1 MIHGRRALITS
12 VIAIAAMATHADAQR
27 TTPRPPVA
35 RTPATRRPAPTADS
49 TAAPAAA
56 STTSGAQ
63 RLEQGFHTP
72 PADAKPRVWWH
83 WMNGNVTKEGIT
95 ADLEWMKRVGIGG
108 MQMFDGSLGTPQFV
122 DERLVWMTPAWKAAF
137 RHAASEAN
145 RLGLEMTMAASGG
158 WSETGGPWVKPAQA
172 MKKIVWSDTTL
183 EGPRR
188 FVGKL
193 PKPPSNNGP
202 FQDMSSA
209 PALDFPRERDLPG
222 AKPMAEEPPA
232 EPDPTYYADS
242 KVLAFRLPESDVPM
256 RDASPRVTSAS
267 GSLDAWPLV
276 DGDFATPVTLALP
289 NGAKETWVQFEFP
302 QPHTAQAFTFAG
314 TPPMQFVGA
323 PPIPLGSLETSDDG
337 SNWTKLVTLPGD
349 EPTSAMFPVRTYAFA
364 PTTARFWRVV
374 MRPHP
379 PSGFGAMLGAPAAK
393 GIAISELE
401 LSAAPRVNRWEEKAL
416 YGMLQDYGPALATP
430 ETDAAIET
438 KDVVDLTARLKK
450 DGTLDWTVPAGRW
463 AVLRMGYSLLGTK
476 NHPASPEATGYEVD
490 KLNRAH
496 VGSYIDHYTTLIR
509 GALGPL
515 YGKSFRYLLLDSFE
529 AGLENWTDDMIAQFR
544 TRRGYD
550 PTKWLPVLTG
560 RVVGSAAESDKFLWD
575 YRRTVAD
582 LFADNHYGTI
592 ADALKRQGLGLY
604 AEAMGADFPTH
615 GEGLQDK
622 GRVGIP
628 MAEFWTPGP
637 NADDGPNHVAD
648 MREAASAAHIYGKP
662 IVAAESFTTMPP
674 PIVPAF
680 AQSPYYLKRLADRAL
695 VNGINRFVIHTSV
708 HQPFV
713 DDEHVP
719 GMTLGFFGQHFT
731 RNTTWAEQ
739 SVAWTSYLARASQL
753 LQQGR
758 SIADVAYF
766 YGEGAP
772 NAVPYWKKVDPAPP
786 IGFDYDWVNAE
797 VILGRMKYEGGA
809 LQLPGGARYR
819 ALVLP
824 ADVTEMTVPMAKK
837 LRQLVDA
844 GAILVA
850 PRPTGSPSL
859 ADGAAGDDSVE
870 AIAGSLWGDI
880 DGKTVTSHDYGLG
893 KVYWGIPVA
902 DVLAAERIPPDV
914 TLKGANDA
922 KLAWIH
928 RRTPEADIWF
938 IANQQDRAERVS
950 ASFRVGGKAA
960 ELWDPAT
967 GATTPATYV
976 TAEGRTEVPLALD
989 PYGSTFV
996 VFRRATTATQRT
1008 VAPET
1013 RTTLATLSGPWMVSF
1028 QPGRGAPAEPVRF
1041 DALTSWTK
1049 SSDAGVK
1056 YFSGT
1061 ATYTFDVDAP
1071 ADAFRPGRR
1080 IELDLGAVKEIAE
1093 VRVNGQAVG
1102 DALWKPPF
1110 RADIT
1115 EALTRGTNRIEVRVT
1130 NLWPNRMIGDLQ
1142 PGVTQTYTF
1151 TDFRPFT
1158 KDSPLLE
1165 SGLLGPVKL
1174 DVVESAEP

>member
-1 MIHGRRALITS
+1 MKIMRRLPLF
-12 VIAIAAMATHADAQR
+12 V
-27 TTPRPPVA
+27 
-35 RTPATRRPAPTADS
+35 
-49 TAAPAAA
+49 AAA
-56 STTSGAQ
+56 LVGAVQAAGAQ
-63 RLEQGFHTP
+63 PGASTLERNFRNP

-122 DERLVWMTPAWKAAF
+122 EDRLVWMTPAWKSAF

-172 MKKIVWSDTTL
+172 MKKVVWSDTTL

-202 FQDMSSA
+202 FQGMASA
-209 PALDFPRERDLPG
+209 PSGNFPTDNTLPG
-222 AKPMAEEPPA
+222 AKPMAEEPPPAEPA
-232 EPDPTYYADS
+232 EPDPTYYADT
-242 KVLAFRLPESDVPM
+242 KVLAYRLPDTEVPM
-256 RDASPRVTSAS
+256 RDASPRITSAA
-267 GSLDAWPLV
+267 GSFDSWPLV
-276 DGDFATPVTLALP
+276 DGRFANPITLALP
-289 NGAKETWVQFEFP
+289 SGAQETWIKLEFP
-302 QPHTAQAFTFAG
+302 EPYTAQAFTFAG
-314 TPPMQFVGA
+314 APTAQFVGA

-337 SNWTKLVTLPGD
+337 SNWTKLLTLPGD
-349 EPTSAMFPVRTYAFA
+349 EPTSAMVPVRTYSFA

-379 PSGFGAMLGAPAAK
+379 PNGFGAMLGVPPAK
-393 GIAISELE
+393 GIVVSEID

-416 YGMLQDYGPALATP
+416 YGMLNDYGPALATP
-430 ETDAAIET
+430 EPDEAIA
-438 KDVVDLTARLKK
+438 KDDVVDLTARLKK
-450 DGTLDWTVPAGRW
+450 DGTLDWTVPEGRW

-476 NHPASPEATGYEVD
+476 NHPASPEATGFEVD
-490 KLNRAH
+490 KLNRQH
-496 VGSYIDHYTTLIR
+496 VGSYIDHYTTQIR

-550 PTKWLPVLTG
+550 PTKYLPVLTG

-622 GRVGIP
+622 GRVTIP

-713 DDEHVP
+713 DDEHSP

-739 SVAWTSYLARASQL
+739 SEAWISYLARASQL

-758 SIADVAYF
+758 SVADVAYF

-786 IGFDYDWVNAE
+786 AGFDYDWVNAE
-797 VILGRMKYEGGA
+797 VILDRMKYEGGA

-824 ADVTEMTVPMAKK
+824 ADVTELTVPMLKK
-837 LRQLVDA
+837 LRRLVDD
-844 GAILVA
+844 GTILIA

-859 ADGAAGDDSVE
+859 ADGPAADDSVQ
-870 AIAGSLWGDI
+870 AIVATLWGDV
-880 DGKTVTSHDYGLG
+880 DGQTVTSHDYGLG
-893 KVYWGIPVA
+893 KVYWGMPVA

-914 TLKGANDA
+914 TFKTANDA

-938 IANQQDRAERVS
+938 VANQQDRPEQVS

-960 ELWDPAT
+960 DLWDPAT
-967 GATTPATYV
+967 GATTPATY
-976 TAEGRTEVPLALD
+976 TSAEGRTEVPFALD

-1008 VAPET
+1008 VPAET
-1013 RTTLATLSGPWMVSF
+1013 RTTLATLSGPWTVSF
-1028 QPGRGAPAEPVRF
+1028 QPGRGAPADSVRF
-1041 DALTSWTK
+1041 DALRSWTT
-1049 SSDAGVK
+1049 SSDPGVK

-1061 ATYTFDVDAP
+1061 AAYTFDIEAP
-1071 ADAFRPGRR
+1071 TDVFRPGLRV
-1080 IELDLGAVKEIAE
+1080 ELDLGTVKEIAE
-1093 VRVNGQAVG
+1093 VLVNGERVG
-1102 DALWKPPF
+1102 AALWKPPY
-1110 RADIT
+1110 RVDIT
-1115 EALTRGTNRIEVRVT
+1115 EALMRGTNHVEVRVT

-1174 DVVESAEP
+1174 DLVETPEP

>member
-1 MIHGRRALITS
+1 MLVITALAVATS
-12 VIAIAAMATHADAQR
+12 HADAQR
-27 TTPRPPVA
+27 AATPRADTTAARPSLERTF
-35 RTPATRRPAPTADS
+35 RTPPD
-49 TAAPAAA
+49 
-56 STTSGAQ
+56 
-63 RLEQGFHTP
+63 
-72 PADAKPRVWWH
+72 DAKPRVWWH
-83 WMNGNVTKEGIT
+83 WMNGNVTREGIT
-95 ADLEWMKRVGIGG
+95 ADLEWMKRIGIGG

-122 DERLVWMTPAWKAAF
+122 DNRLVWMTPAWKAAF
-137 RHAASEAN
+137 RHAAAEAN

-188 FVGKL
+188 FVGRL

-202 FQDMSSA
+202 FQGMGNA
-209 PALDFPRERDLPG
+209 PSLDFPAERNLPG
-222 AKPMAEEPPA
+222 AKPTAPEPPA
-232 EPDPTYYADS
+232 APDPTFYADT
-242 KVLAFRLPESDVPM
+242 KVLAYRLPDSDVRM
-256 RDASPRVTSAS
+256 RDANPRVTSAA
-267 GSLDAWPLV
+267 GELDATTLT
-276 DGDFATPVTLALP
+276 DGDFAKTITLGLP
-289 NGAKETWVQFEFP
+289 DGAKETWVQFEFP
-302 QPHTAQAFTFAG
+302 ALFHAEAFTFAG
-314 TPPMQFVGA
+314 APAMQFVGA
-323 PPIPLGSLETSDDG
+323 PPIPLGRLEASDDG
-337 SNWTKLVTLPGD
+337 SSWTKLVTLPGD
-349 EPTSAMFPVRTYAFA
+349 EPTSAMFPVRTYSFT

-374 MRPHP
+374 MQPHP
-379 PSGFGAMLGAPAAK
+379 PSGFGAMLGVPPSK

-401 LSAAPRVNRWEEKAL
+401 LSGTPRVNRWQEKAQ
-416 YGMLQDYGPALATP
+416 YGILNDIGPALATP
-430 ETDAAIET
+430 ETDAAIAT
-438 KDVVDLTARLKK
+438 TDVVDLTARLKK

-463 AVLRMGYSLLGTK
+463 AVLRLGYSLEGTK

-490 KLNRAH
+490 KLNRLN
-496 VGSYIDHYTTLIR
+496 VSSYIDHYTGQIK

-515 YGKSFRYLLLDSFE
+515 YGKSFRYLLLDSYE
-529 AGLENWTDDMIAQFR
+529 AGMENWTDDMIAQFR

-550 PTKWLPVLTG
+550 PTKYLPVLTG

-575 YRRTVAD
+575 YRRTIAD

-637 NADDGPNHVAD
+637 GQDDGPNHIAD
-648 MREAASAAHIYGKP
+648 MREAASAAHTYGKP

-713 DDEHVP
+713 DHEHAP

-739 SVAWTSYLARASQL
+739 SVAWTTYLARASHL

-758 SIADVAYF
+758 FVADLAYF

-772 NAVPYWKKVDPAPP
+772 NAVPYWKKVEPAPP
-786 IGFDYDWVNAE
+786 AGYDFDWVNAE

-809 LQLPGGARYR
+809 LQLPGGMRYR

-824 ADVTEMTVPMAKK
+824 ADVTQLSLPMVRK
-837 LRQLVDA
+837 LRDLVNA
-844 GAILVA
+844 GAILIA
-850 PRPTGSPSL
+850 PPPTGTPSL
-859 ADGAAGDDSVE
+859 SDGVAGDDSVR
-870 AIAGSLWGDI
+870 AIARLVWGDI
-880 DGKTVTSHDYGLG
+880 DGMTVTSHEYGRG
-893 KVYWGIPVA
+893 KVYWGFSKRGV
-902 DVLAAERIPPDV
+902 DHVLAEQGVAPDV
-914 TLKGANDA
+914 TFKGANDA
-922 KLAWIH
+922 KLSWIH
-928 RRTPEADIWF
+928 RRTTDADIWF
-938 IANQQDRAERVS
+938 IANQQERPEQTT
-950 ASFRVGGKAA
+950 ASFRITGKAA

-967 GATTPATYV
+967 GTTTPATYV
-976 TAEGRTEVPLALD
+976 AAEGRTEVPFALD

-996 VFRRATTATQRT
+996 VFRRATMATQRT
-1008 VAPET
+1008 IAPET
-1013 RTTLATLSGPWMVSF
+1013 RTTLATVAGPWTLTF
-1028 QPGRGAPAEPVRF
+1028 QSARGAPDSAVRL

-1049 SSDAGVK
+1049 SSDPGVK

-1061 ATYTFDVDAP
+1061 ATYAVDFESGVP
-1071 ADAFRPGRR
+1071 AFRPGPRV
-1080 IELDLGAVKEIAE
+1080 ELDLGLVKEIAE
-1093 VRVNGQAVG
+1093 VLVNGERVG
-1102 DALWKPPF
+1102 GVLWKPPY

-1115 EALTRGTNRIEVRVT
+1115 SALVRGTNHLEVRVT

-1142 PGVTQTYTF
+1142 PGATQTYTF

-1158 KDSPLLE
+1158 KDSPLLD

-1174 DVVESAEP
+1174 ELVQRAEQ

>member
-1 MIHGRRALITS
+1 MFVMTAL
-12 VIAIAAMATHADAQR
+12 AIAASHADAQR
-27 TTPRPPVA
+27 TTTPRTATPRPAKAQPA
-35 RTPATRRPAPTADS
+35 TPRADTAAARPSLERTFRTPPD
-49 TAAPAAA
+49 
-56 STTSGAQ
+56 
-63 RLEQGFHTP
+63 
-72 PADAKPRVWWH
+72 DAKPRVWWH
-83 WMNGNVTKEGIT
+83 WMNGNVTREGIT

-122 DERLVWMTPAWKAAF
+122 ENRLVWMTPAWKAAF

-172 MKKIVWSDTTL
+172 MKKIVWSDTVL

-188 FVGKL
+188 FVGRL

-202 FQDMSSA
+202 FQGMGNPPS
-209 PALDFPRERDLPG
+209 LDFPAEKDLPG

-232 EPDPTYYADS
+232 APDPTFYADT
-242 KVLAFRLPESDVPM
+242 KVLAYRLPDTDVRM
-256 RDASPRVTSAS
+256 RDASPRVTSAA
-267 GSLDAWPLV
+267 GELDAAVLT
-276 DGDFATPVTLALP
+276 DGDFAQTITLGLP
-289 NGAKETWVQFEFP
+289 DGAKETWVQLEFP
-302 QPHTAQAFTFAG
+302 SPFHAEAFTFAG
-314 TPPMQFVGA
+314 APAMQFVGA
-323 PPIPLGSLETSDDG
+323 PPIPLGRLEASDDG

-349 EPTSAMFPVRTYAFA
+349 EPTSAMFPVRTYSFT

-374 MRPHP
+374 MQPHP
-379 PSGFGAMLGAPAAK
+379 PSGFGAMMGVPQAK

-401 LSAAPRVNRWEEKAL
+401 LSSAPRVNRWEEKAQ
-416 YGMLQDYGPALATP
+416 YGILDDYGPALATP
-430 ETDAAIET
+430 ETDAAIPT
-438 KDVVDLTARLKK
+438 ADVVDITARLRPN
-450 DGTLDWTVPAGRW
+450 GTLDWTVPAGRW
-463 AVLRMGYSLLGTK
+463 AVLRLGYSLLGTK

-490 KLNRAH
+490 KLNRLH
-496 VGSYIDHYTTLIR
+496 VASYIDHYTGQIK

-515 YGKSFRYLLLDSFE
+515 YGKSFRYLLLDSYE

-550 PTKWLPVLTG
+550 PTKYLPVLTG

-575 YRRTVAD
+575 YRRTIAD

-592 ADALKRQGLGLY
+592 ADALRRQGLGLY

-637 NADDGPNHVAD
+637 GQDDGPNHVAD

-713 DDEHVP
+713 DDAHSP

-739 SVAWTSYLARASQL
+739 SVAWTTYLARASHL

-758 SIADVAYF
+758 FVADVAYF

-772 NAVPYWKKVDPAPP
+772 NAVPFWKKVDPAPP
-786 IGFDYDWVNAE
+786 AGYDYDWVNAE

-809 LQLPGGARYR
+809 LQLPSGMRYR

-824 ADVTEMTVPMAKK
+824 ADVNQLTLPMARK

-844 GAILVA
+844 GATLIA
-850 PRPTGSPSL
+850 PPPTGSPSL
-859 ADGAAGDDSVE
+859 ADGSAADDSVL
-870 AIAGSLWGDI
+870 AIASAVWGDI
-880 DGKTVTSHDYGLG
+880 DGKTVTSHDYGAG

-902 DVLAAERIPPDV
+902 DVLAAQRVAPDV
-914 TLKGANDA
+914 TFKGAADA

-938 IANQQDRAERVS
+938 IANQQERPEQTT
-950 ASFRVGGKAA
+950 ASFRITGKVA

-967 GATTPATYV
+967 GAATPATFAA
-976 TAEGRTEVPLALD
+976 AEGRTEVPVALD

-996 VFRRATTATQRT
+996 VFRRGTTATQRT
-1008 VAPET
+1008 IAPET
-1013 RTTLATLSGPWMVSF
+1013 RTTIATLSGPWTLTF
-1028 QPGRGAPAEPVRF
+1028 QSARGAPDSAVRL

-1049 SSDAGVK
+1049 SPEPGVK

-1061 ATYTFDVDAP
+1061 ATYAVDFESGVP
-1071 ADAFRPGRR
+1071 AFRPGPRV
-1080 IELDLGAVKEIAE
+1080 ELDLGMVKEIAE
-1093 VRVNGQAVG
+1093 VLVNGERVG
-1102 DALWKPPF
+1102 GVLWKPPY

-1115 EALTRGTNRIEVRVT
+1115 SALVRGTNHLEVRVT

-1142 PGVTQTYTF
+1142 PGATQTYTF

-1158 KDSPLLE
+1158 KDSPLLD

-1174 DVVESAEP
+1174 ELVQGAEQ

>member
-1 MIHGRRALITS
+1 
-12 VIAIAAMATHADAQR
+12 
-27 TTPRPPVA
+27 
-35 RTPATRRPAPTADS
+35 
-49 TAAPAAA
+49 
-56 STTSGAQ
+56 
-63 RLEQGFHTP
+63 
-72 PADAKPRVWWH
+72 
-83 WMNGNVTKEGIT
+83 
-95 ADLEWMKRVGIGG
+95 
-108 MQMFDGSLGTPQFV
+108 
-122 DERLVWMTPAWKAAF
+122 
-137 RHAASEAN
+137 
-145 RLGLEMTMAASGG
+145 
-158 WSETGGPWVKPAQA
+158 
-172 MKKIVWSDTTL
+172 
-183 EGPRR
+183 
-188 FVGKL
+188 
-193 PKPPSNNGP
+193 
-202 FQDMSSA
+202 
-209 PALDFPRERDLPG
+209 
-222 AKPMAEEPPA
+222 
-232 EPDPTYYADS
+232 
-242 KVLAFRLPESDVPM
+242 
-256 RDASPRVTSAS
+256 
-267 GSLDAWPLV
+267 
-276 DGDFATPVTLALP
+276 
-289 NGAKETWVQFEFP
+289 
-302 QPHTAQAFTFAG
+302 
-314 TPPMQFVGA
+314 
-323 PPIPLGSLETSDDG
+323 
-337 SNWTKLVTLPGD
+337 
-349 EPTSAMFPVRTYAFA
+349 
-364 PTTARFWRVV
+364 
-374 MRPHP
+374 
-379 PSGFGAMLGAPAAK
+379 
-393 GIAISELE
+393 
-401 LSAAPRVNRWEEKAL
+401 
-416 YGMLQDYGPALATP
+416 
-430 ETDAAIET
+430 
-438 KDVVDLTARLKK
+438 
-450 DGTLDWTVPAGRW
+450 
-463 AVLRMGYSLLGTK
+463 
-476 NHPASPEATGYEVD
+476 
-490 KLNRAH
+490 
-496 VGSYIDHYTTLIR
+496 
-509 GALGPL
+509 
-515 YGKSFRYLLLDSFE
+515 
-529 AGLENWTDDMIAQFR
+529 
-544 TRRGYD
+544 
-550 PTKWLPVLTG
+550 
-560 RVVGSAAESDKFLWD
+560 
-575 YRRTVAD
+575 
-582 LFADNHYGTI
+582 
-592 ADALKRQGLGLY
+592 
-604 AEAMGADFPTH
+604 
-615 GEGLQDK
+615 
-622 GRVGIP
+622 
-628 MAEFWTPGP
+628 
-637 NADDGPNHVAD
+637 
-648 MREAASAAHIYGKP
+648 
-662 IVAAESFTTMPP
+662 
-674 PIVPAF
+674 
-680 AQSPYYLKRLADRAL
+680 
-695 VNGINRFVIHTSV
+695 
-708 HQPFV
+708 
-713 DDEHVP
+713 
-719 GMTLGFFGQHFT
+719 
-731 RNTTWAEQ
+731 
-739 SVAWTSYLARASQL
+739 
-753 LQQGR
+753 
-758 SIADVAYF
+758 
-766 YGEGAP
+766 
-772 NAVPYWKKVDPAPP
+772 
-786 IGFDYDWVNAE
+786 
-797 VILGRMKYEGGA
+797 MKYEGGA

-824 ADVTEMTVPMAKK
+824 ADVTELTVPMAKK

-1115 EALTRGTNRIEVRVT
+1115 EALTRGTNRIVVRVT